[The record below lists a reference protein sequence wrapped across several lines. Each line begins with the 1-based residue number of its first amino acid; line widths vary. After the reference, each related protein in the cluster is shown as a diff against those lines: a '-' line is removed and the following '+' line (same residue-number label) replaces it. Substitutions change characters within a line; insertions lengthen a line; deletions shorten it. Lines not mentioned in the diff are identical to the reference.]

1 MTPEQLAAACDINPL
16 RAAVWA
22 PLLAQAVARWKIQRV
37 PQFVAQCCHESRHF
51 SRLEEDLSYSAERML
66 AVWPRRFTG
75 LADAEQYARKPRLL
89 ANRVYANRLGN
100 GGPESN
106 DGWQYRGRG
115 LLQLT
120 GRANYS
126 QYAVAAGYDVI
137 TNPDRIAQ
145 DWHLAADSA
154 GWFWATHQLDAL
166 SDITAITRA
175 VNGGTVGLD
184 HRAAMT
190 VKAMQVF
197 GDGGAA

>member
-1 MTPEQLAAACDINPL
+1 MTPEQLAAACEIPLL

-22 PLLAQAVARWKIQRV
+22 PLLAATVQRWRIARV
-37 PQFVAQCCHESRHF
+37 PQFVAQCCHESIGF
-51 SRLEEDLSYSAERML
+51 SRLEENLSYSAERML

-89 ANRVYANRLGN
+89 ANKVYANRLGN
-100 GGPESN
+100 GGPSTD

-137 TNPDRIAQ
+137 TNPNRIAQ
-145 DWHLAADSA
+145 EFPLAADSA
-154 GWFWATHQLDAL
+154 GWFWAAHQLDAL

-175 VNGGTVGLD
+175 VNGGETGLD

-197 GDGGAA
+197 GDGVAA